1 MPVNLDP
8 ENWDE
13 FRAESHRALD
23 MMLDNLRD
31 LLLAIYLLRWRVH
44 PKINLENPAMHSV
57 PFGTATALSMLMC
70 FGLTQF

>member
-23 MMLDNLRD
+23 TMLDYLRGISRAPRLD
-31 LLLAIYLLRWRVH
+31 
-44 PKINLENPAMHSV
+44 
-57 PFGTATALSMLMC
+57 
-70 FGLTQF
+70 